1 MRQAIK
7 YLYRLLFFIGL
18 TGLTQICLLAQNNII
33 NPSALKTLNIR
44 NESGINTANLEFSP
58 GFYRDY
64 IAFVH
69 AEAGSKKKSDPEIK
83 EPFFDLVYASIGND
97 GKLTD
102 RQEFPVRI
110 NSQYHEGPLCWNAIE
125 QKLYFTRAGIEKKR
139 VKGIDRDT
147 SVRKIMIAD
156 MRTANPSIK
165 EFNLNSTYYS
175 VCHPAVSEDGR
186 TMIFSSD
193 KPGGFGGMDLYA
205 AYFDGT
211 RWTGMINLGPNIN
224 SDGNEVFP
232 TLWNDSILIFASDKP
247 IGVGGFDIYFSKI
260 DGGLWSPTQHMGQ
273 PLNTA
278 FDDFGLIVFPDG
290 KSGYFSSNR
299 PGGKGKDDIY
309 SISVKE
315 ALFAP
320 IDQDQTVELSLNI
333 MDKFSFSP
341 VKGALVKYTVLNFSS
356 TGLELDNFNTNILS
370 GGSSGN
376 LILKIS
382 PKQNAEML
390 QNQSDESGFCLLTIK
405 EKHKYLITVESD
417 EHEAFTIIYDSKTDG
432 LQLNIILEPTQPDDP
447 EDDETDEALSNI
459 SQEKDIAPIPTAV
472 GSRIVFD
479 QIYFSY
485 NSAEIQ
491 DGAASELDQLAQTL
505 LINPNMLIRLE
516 SHTDSRGN
524 DIYNKLLSDRRA
536 EAAKNYLINK
546 GIAHDRIETVGMGE
560 SRIRNHC
567 KDGVPCNEREH
578 RYNRRTEVIIV
589 QN

>member
-7 YLYRLLFFIGL
+7 NLFRILVFIGL
-18 TGLTQICLLAQNNII
+18 ACLPHVCLFAQSNIL
-33 NPSALKTLNIR
+33 NSTALKTLRIR
-44 NESGINTANLEFSP
+44 NEAGINTANLEFSP

-83 EPFFDLVYASIGND
+83 EPFFDLVYASVGND
-97 GKLTD
+97 GKLND
-102 RQEFPVRI
+102 RKDFPGRI
-110 NSQYHEGPLCWNAIE
+110 NSQYHEGPICWNANE

-156 MRTANPSIK
+156 MGSANPSVQ

-175 VCHPAVSEDGR
+175 VCHPALSEDGK

-211 RWTGMINLGPNIN
+211 RWTGMINLGPNVN
-224 SDGNEVFP
+224 SDGHDVFP
-232 TLWNDSILIFASDKP
+232 ALWNDSLLIFASDKSG
-247 IGVGGFDIYFSKI
+247 GVGGFDIYFSKI
-260 DGGLWSPTQHMGQ
+260 DGGLWSPTQHIGQ

-309 SISVKE
+309 SISVKD

-320 IDQDQTVELSLNI
+320 MDQEQTIELSLNI
-333 MDKFSFSP
+333 MDKFSFLP
-341 VKGALVKYTVLNFSS
+341 VKGALVKYTELNFGS
-356 TGLELDNFNTNILS
+356 TGLELENFNTNIIS
-370 GGSSGN
+370 GGSPGN

-382 PKQNAEML
+382 PKQNAEMH
-390 QNQSDESGFCLLTIK
+390 QNQSGESGFCLLTLK

-417 EHEAFTIIYDSKTDG
+417 EHEAFTIIYDSKTYG
-432 LQLNIILEPTQPDDP
+432 HQLNIILEPTQTDVPD
-447 EDDETDEALSNI
+447 DDETDETISNI
-459 SQEKDIAPIPTAV
+459 SQEKDSSPIPTAV

-491 DGAASELDQLAQTL
+491 DGAASELDQLAETL
-505 LINPNMLIRLE
+505 VLNPNMLIRLE

-524 DIYNKLLSDRRA
+524 DIYNKLLSVRRA
-536 EAAKNYLINK
+536 EAAKNYLVEK

-567 KDGVPCNEREH
+567 KDGVSCSEKEH